1 MNRRDFI
8 KSTGAAGLSLGV
20 THGLAG
26 RQAAPPAGGLPM
38 KVGFAERDIT
48 PDPGMEV
55 PGGYVKEREWKIHD
69 ACKVRAVVFDDGRR
83 QVALVGLDALVVPR
97 HVVLGARRAIRQYC
111 GMEPESVLIGA
122 SHSHS
127 SGPIG
132 MVQPHQFDHASP
144 LVQHLAYEIS
154 SDADAGYLQRVE
166 EEIVTAVCH
175 ARQLPRGGALRLRR
189 GKRRQSLV

>member
-8 KSTGAAGLSLGV
+8 KSSAVVSFSLG
-20 THGLAG
+20 TP
-26 RQAAPPAGGLPM
+26 RGLPGKDEVKSPSQGAGSSL

-69 ACKVRAVVFDDGRR
+69 PCKVRAVVFDDGRTR
-83 QVALVGLDALVVPR
+83 VALVGIDALIVPR
-97 HVVLGARRAIRQYC
+97 YFVLAARRIIHERC
-111 GMEPESVLIGA
+111 GILPDSVLIGA

-132 MVQPHQFDHASP
+132 MVQPGEYDHASA
-144 LVQHLAYEIS
+144 LVKGLA
-154 SDADAGYLQRVE
+154 
-166 EEIVTAVCH
+166 
-175 ARQLPRGGALRLRR
+175 
-189 GKRRQSLV
+189 